1 MASRYPVTYAD
12 PVRTALDIVVDIPL
26 AELEKDPYPFYVWM
40 REECPVAYVPET
52 GRVWNTTWELCKAAG
67 VSDTV
72 FGPSSAASEDVYG
85 GGNVMTLTGEE
96 HRVLRSAANA
106 PVRRKRVQS
115 YYETGIRA
123 TAKRYLAQ
131 IRARG
136 TADATLEIFEP
147 ICQRVVGDVLG
158 FADVDDE
165 TLGRWFHALGGLFV
179 DYGREPQVA
188 ERGRQVKVE
197 VREFLEHKVPQLIAE
212 PDHTALSHLLRD
224 GMPDGRF
231 RTIDEI
237 VPTVH
242 VLIVGGFQ
250 EPAHLVASTLY
261 GLLINPGQMRQ
272 VLAEPATW
280 VRAAV
285 EEGLR
290 WLSPFGMTE
299 KRTTRDV
306 TIGGVLI
313 PAETEI
319 ALVIGSANRDPEHFG
334 RPDDFDIDRGDQD
347 NVSFGFGRHFC
358 IGHHLSRALGEVV
371 LAETLEA
378 LPNLRLDPDRPAVV
392 QGWTMRA
399 PKPLPVNWD
408 A

>member
-1 MASRYPVTYAD
+1 MDSRYPVTYAD
-12 PVRTALDIVVDIPL
+12 SVKTALDIVVDIPL

-52 GRVWNTTWELCKAAG
+52 GRVWITTWALCKEAG
-67 VSDTV
+67 VNDAA

-106 PVRRKRVQS
+106 PVRPRRVQN

-131 IRARG
+131 VRAQG
-136 TADATLEIFEP
+136 EADATLEIFEP
-147 ICQRVVGDVLG
+147 IAQRVVGDVLG
-158 FADVDDE
+158 FADVDEE

-179 DYGREPQVA
+179 DYGREPEVA
-188 ERGRQVKVE
+188 ERGLQVKAE
-197 VREFLEHKVPQLIAE
+197 VREFLERNVPQLLE
-212 PDHTALSHLLRD
+212 SPDHTALSHLLRD
-224 GMPDGRF
+224 GMPEGQF

-261 GLLINPGQMRQ
+261 GLLTNPGQTRQ
-272 VLAEPATW
+272 VLAEPITW
-280 VRAAV
+280 VRPAI
-285 EEGLR
+285 EESLR

-299 KRTTRDV
+299 KRTTQDV
-306 TIGGVLI
+306 IVGGVLI
-313 PAETEI
+313 PAGTEV
-319 ALVIGSANRDPEHFG
+319 ALVIGSANRDPKHFE
-334 RPDDFDIDRGDQD
+334 RPDEFDIDRSDQD

-358 IGHHLSRALGEVV
+358 IGHHLSRALDEVV

-399 PKPLPVNWD
+399 PKALPVNWD